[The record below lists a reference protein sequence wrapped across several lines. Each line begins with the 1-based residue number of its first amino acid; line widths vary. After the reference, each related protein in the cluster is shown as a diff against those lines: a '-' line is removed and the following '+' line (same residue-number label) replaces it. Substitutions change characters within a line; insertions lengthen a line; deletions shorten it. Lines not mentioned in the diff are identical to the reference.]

1 MKFDLLIPEA
11 SVGKVA
17 VALRLNDYMDVED
30 EQTGLRLYLDKD
42 GKIGLKYVGDS
53 NSVTYRATGLNFY
66 EYRAVYIEDD
76 TDTNTIKVYFD
87 NDNQVKTLVATVT
100 IADGVVTLNPAVP
113 GQDGNPQTAITRE
126 YGYNIYRDGYI
137 SLATLQAYDTQI
149 DNLSITV
156 PCYSTVAFAEDEKPD
171 DNKPDDNNKDDD
183 KIADTSA
190 SANITVVMTILV
202 LSIGVLSLSHYTE
215 KKRRFLIRRK

>member
-1 MKFDLLIPEA
+1 MSAKPRDLGMTPLDDLFSTDESRAEA
-11 SVGKVA
+11 QLEK
-17 VALRLNDYMDVED
+17 
-30 EQTGLRLYLDKD
+30 
-42 GKIGLKYVGDS
+42 
-53 NSVTYRATGLNFY
+53 
-66 EYRAVYIEDD
+66 
-76 TDTNTIKVYFD
+76 
-87 NDNQVKTLVATVT
+87 
-100 IADGVVTLNPAVP
+100 VVTLNPAVP